1 MSNRLQDTSLRKL
14 PATVAKPRYE
24 RSGITTG
31 IVHLGPGA
39 FHRAHQAWFIESLLA
54 HDPRWGI
61 CGVSLR
67 SRDVRDALA
76 EQDNLYTLAI
86 RGEKITYQ
94 VIGSIRELLVA
105 PENPE
110 TVLQRL
116 CAQETHAVTITVT
129 EKGYCLAADGSLD
142 LSHPDIQRDLRSP
155 RAPSTVVGFLT
166 EALRQRR
173 AARLAP
179 FAAISCDNLME
190 SGRKLAHAVSQFA
203 REIDV
208 GLAAWIEDEVF
219 FPCTMVDSITPATTA
234 ALEQSVEQALGVRDS
249 WPVQR
254 EAFVQWV
261 LERGF
266 RGTTPDWESAGAT
279 LTSDVSAYERA
290 KLRLLNGAHST
301 LAYAGS
307 LAGYRTVAEAMRDDS
322 LRETVQALMT
332 EDILPTLKPPADLDL
347 RAYIRA
353 ILQRFRNP
361 GMEHAL
367 AQIAMD
373 GSQKLPIRILGT
385 VRDALASGRP
395 IERLCLPLA
404 AWMRFVRRSAL
415 RGEPLNDP
423 LASRLAEIGRACTGN
438 GIADVPRFLTLETMF
453 SPDLRADPRFSR
465 SLIKA
470 YDQYDM
476 RSSEDNSP

>member
-1 MSNRLQDTSLRKL
+1 
-14 PATVAKPRYE
+14 
-24 RSGITTG
+24 
-31 IVHLGPGA
+31 
-39 FHRAHQAWFIESLLA
+39 
-54 HDPRWGI
+54 
-61 CGVSLR
+61 
-67 SRDVRDALA
+67 
-76 EQDNLYTLAI
+76 
-86 RGEKITYQ
+86 
-94 VIGSIRELLVA
+94 
-105 PENPE
+105 
-110 TVLQRL
+110 
-116 CAQETHAVTITVT
+116 
-129 EKGYCLAADGSLD
+129 
-142 LSHPDIQRDLRSP
+142 
-155 RAPSTVVGFLT
+155 
-166 EALRQRR
+166 
-173 AARLAP
+173 LAP

-190 SGRKLAHAVSQFA
+190 NGRKLAHAVSQFA

-332 EDILPTLKPPADLDL
+332 EDILPTLKPPADLDV

-385 VRDALASGRP
+385 VRDALASGRA
-395 IERLCLPLA
+395 IERLCLPLT

-453 SPDLRADPRFSR
+453 SPDLRTDPRFSR